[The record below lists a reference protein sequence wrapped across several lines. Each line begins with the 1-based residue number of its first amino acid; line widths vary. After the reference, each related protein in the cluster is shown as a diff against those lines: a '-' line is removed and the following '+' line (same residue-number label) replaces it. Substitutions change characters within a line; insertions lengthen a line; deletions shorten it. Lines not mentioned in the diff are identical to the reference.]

1 MRTLVVASAT
11 LAILLVCFSMYQYS
25 QLEGESATLPRG
37 PRLPSP
43 PSEPSV
49 SERSRSSMEG
59 PGVPVGQQS
68 IGPGQNITIT
78 IYPREGTRA
87 QLELAV
93 SDWVP
98 KDGSDHEFLLT
109 DPQVRMRTKDGND
122 VRITA
127 RQGVLEAQRKSGGGL
142 DPQRGQLTG
151 NVVIEYDRRSEKDKA
166 SLTDEERNRIDPS
179 ELVRVEVEQIEFDL
193 EYAKLVVPGP
203 IHVVARDV
211 ELRAEGLEIR
221 FNEADS
227 RVESLRIARGGRLE
241 LFERGA
247 QLGVNVPGIDR
258 RGERRTT
265 LTDWLRTTI
274 QSRLDR
280 QQQVVA
286 DAASPTQP
294 PQPVAQTSG
303 VPIFRTEAQ
312 EKAPEPPVK
321 YFARFEGDVDAKQ
334 FAGDATRSRLQADVL
349 EILRNFSDADKDR
362 VRSAAAPTAAPADQ
376 PVTPTGDRIVLDW
389 TGKLLVD
396 ALSRG
401 DERWADEVQ
410 ARVTAIGAPARLSN
424 PEGDAVCS
432 KLTYEPEGSE
442 VRLFGTQT
450 DPVIVRSADQG
461 AMTGLS
467 ASIRR
472 RGDALDIQVTGPGRL
487 TGGLD
492 DKSLSVAVPSS
503 PKTASFIDFGKEL
516 TAQGRFVTKTTVDF
530 TGGVST
536 REHRVLDRVS
546 FAGRVAMQQDDT
558 RVEADA
564 IDLDFAAQR
573 GIRGDRQAVER
584 LIGRGNVV
592 MTQAS
597 PEPRRSGDRI
607 TCDGIDVALTTDA
620 DGRSQP
626 RTATATGEVV
636 AVQGER
642 TLHARDRLVA
652 NFAPLANAEVGEKAA
667 HTGVNRL
674 QAFGAV
680 TVFDPAQKL
689 DLSAEE
695 LDCTVVKGREIEK
708 ALVTGTAQGP
718 ASVRLDTFTVTGRRI
733 TLDVP
738 DQWAEVPG
746 VGRLTLLSGKDL
758 DGRKVSKPIPI
769 IITWADSMKYRG
781 RENRAFFSGE
791 VHATSET
798 TTTFDCDQLLVE
810 FDDAPLLPAKAAKV
824 NEWGILQ
831 AFVDTAMRKERAGK
845 VRLAGGA
852 FAKEPAYILADGHAV
867 AEMSELDAKTGE
879 LASRSRI
886 AGPKLS
892 VNLRSDVSKMLI
904 EGPGTL
910 QLEDFRPGSPSRD
923 STQRTGS
930 DFLGMDQDSGPSKTL
945 IEWRER
951 MWYDFSIAQ
960 TRFEGRVQLK
970 HFSGAELERLFE
982 ASKNAGATLPP
993 GRSTFLTCD
1002 VLTVDF
1008 LDRTAQAKPALS
1020 REGDASD
1027 KRMGRLSSDRLRQF
1041 QAAGSV
1047 VLQDQVEGLSVTA
1060 ETIIYER
1067 ARQILAIAGTKQ
1079 RMAHIVTQKPGK
1091 LPNQVTTE
1099 RLFYNLATRK
1109 LELVQTTVKGQ

>member
-25 QLEGESATLPRG
+25 QLEVGSAAPQRG

-43 PSEPSV
+43 PNAPSAT
-49 SERSRSSMEG
+49 ERDRPLGES
-59 PGVPVGQQS
+59 PGVTVGQQS
-68 IGPGQNITIT
+68 IGPGQDITIT

-127 RQGVLEAQRKSGGGL
+127 REGVLEAKRKSGGGL

-166 SLTDEERNRIDPS
+166 SLSDEERNRIDPYD
-179 ELVRVEVEQIEFDL
+179 LVRIEVEQIEFDL
-193 EYAKLVVPGP
+193 EYSKLDIPGP
-203 IHVVARDV
+203 IHLVARDV
-211 ELRAEGLEIR
+211 ELSADGLEIR
-221 FNEADS
+221 FNEADN

-241 LFERGA
+241 LLERGA
-247 QLGVNVPGIDR
+247 QLGGNVPGIDR

-280 QQQVVA
+280 QQLE
-286 DAASPTQP
+286 AAAAAPTAQP
-294 PQPVAQTSG
+294 PQSAAQASG
-303 VPIFRTEAQ
+303 VPVFRTGAQ
-312 EKAPEPPVK
+312 EKTPEPPVK

-334 FAGDATRSRLQADVL
+334 LAGDATRSRLQADVL
-349 EILRNFSDADKDR
+349 EILRQFSDEDRDR
-362 VRSAAAPTAAPADQ
+362 VRSSAAPTAAPTEQ
-376 PVTPTGDRIVLDW
+376 PVTPTRDRIVLDW

-401 DERWADEVQ
+401 DDRWADEVP
-410 ARVTAIGAPARLSN
+410 ARVTAIGAPARLSS

-432 KLTYEPEGSE
+432 RLTYEPDGSE

-450 DPVIVRSADQG
+450 EPVVVRSSDQG
-461 AMTGLS
+461 EMTGVS

-472 RGDALDIQVTGPGRL
+472 QRDALDIRVEGPGRL
-487 TGGLD
+487 TGGLE
-492 DKSLSVAVPSS
+492 DKGIPVAVPSS
-503 PKTASFIDFGKEL
+503 PSMPKTASLIDFGKGL
-516 TAQGRFVTKTTVDF
+516 TAQGRFVSKTTVDF

-536 REHRVLDRVS
+536 REHRVLDRAE
-546 FAGRVAMQQDDT
+546 FTGRVAMQQDET

-573 GIRGDRQAVER
+573 SVRGDRQAVER

-592 MTQAS
+592 MS
-597 PEPRRSGDRI
+597 RDNDRI
-607 TCDGIDVALTTDA
+607 TCDGIDMALTTDV

-626 RTATATGEVV
+626 RTATATGDVV
-636 AVQGER
+636 AIQGER

-652 NFAPLANAEVGEKAA
+652 DFAPVAEADAGKRGAR
-667 HTGVNRL
+667 TGVNRL

-708 ALVTGTAQGP
+708 ALVTGTAQSP
-718 ASVRLDTFTVTGRRI
+718 ASVRLDTFTVTGRQI

-746 VGRLTLLSGKDL
+746 EGRLTLLSAKDL
-758 DGRKVSKPIPI
+758 DGRKLSRPMPI
-769 IITWADSMKYRG
+769 IITWSDSMKYRG
-781 RENRAFFSGE
+781 RENRAVFSGE
-791 VHATSET
+791 VHAASET

-810 FDDAPLLPAKAAKV
+810 FDDAPLPSPVAAKV
-824 NEWGILQ
+824 NQWGILQ
-831 AFVDTAMRKERAGK
+831 TFVNEAMGRKSKGDI
-845 VRLAGGA
+845 RLAGGA

-867 AEMSELDAKTGE
+867 AEMSEMDAKTGE
-879 LASRSRI
+879 RSSRSRI

-910 QLEDFRPGSPSRD
+910 QLEDFRPDSSSRD
-923 STQRTGS
+923 STQAKGS
-930 DFLGMDQDSGPSKTL
+930 DLFGMDQDSGPSKTL
-945 IEWRER
+945 IQWRER

-960 TRFEGRVQLK
+960 TRFEGRVVLK
-970 HFSGAELERLFE
+970 HFSGAELQRLFE
-982 ASKNAGATLPP
+982 ASKNSGTVPPP

-1008 LDRTAQAKPALS
+1008 LDRAAQ
-1020 REGDASD
+1020 REDPSGT
-1027 KRMGRLSSDRLRQF
+1027 RMGRLSSDRLRQF
-1041 QAAGSV
+1041 QASGSV

-1060 ETIIYER
+1060 DSVIYER
-1067 ARQILAIAGTKQ
+1067 PRQILAISGTKQ
-1079 RMAHIVTQKPGK
+1079 RKAHIVTQKPGK

-1099 RLFYNLATRK
+1099 RLFYNLATGK

>member
-25 QLEGESATLPRG
+25 QLDKESAAEPRV

-43 PSEPSV
+43 PTVPSV
-49 SERSRSSMEG
+49 TERNPSSMDS
-59 PGVPVGQQS
+59 PGVSVGQQS

-87 QLELAV
+87 QMELAV

-127 RQGVLEAQRKSGGGL
+127 RSGVLEAQRKSGGGL

-151 NVVIEYDRRSEKDKA
+151 NVVIEYDRRTEKDKA
-166 SLTDEERNRIDPS
+166 KLSDEERNRIDPS
-179 ELVRVEVEQIEFDL
+179 ELVRVEMEQIEFDL
-193 EYAKLVVPGP
+193 EYSKVVVPGP

-211 ELRAEGLEIR
+211 ELAAEGLEIG

-247 QLGVNVPGIDR
+247 QLGVNVGGMDR
-258 RGERRTT
+258 GGEKRTT
-265 LTDWLRTTI
+265 LADWLRMTI

-280 QQQVVA
+280 QQQESATNATAPVKPPVSVTDGAGVPVFRA
-286 DAASPTQP
+286 DAEQKSA
-294 PQPVAQTSG
+294 
-303 VPIFRTEAQ
+303 
-312 EKAPEPPVK
+312 EPPVK

-334 FAGDATRSRLQADVL
+334 LAGDATRSRLQSDVL
-349 EILRNFSDADKDR
+349 EILRSFSDEDKDR
-362 VRSAAAPTAAPADQ
+362 VRSPGAAGPTAAPAYQ
-376 PVTPTGDRIVLDW
+376 PVTPTRDRIVLDW

-432 KLTYEPEGSE
+432 KLTYEPDGSE
-442 VRLFGTQT
+442 VRLFGTET
-450 DPVIVRSADQG
+450 NPVIVRSSDQG
-461 AMTGLS
+461 EMTGLS
-467 ASIRR
+467 VSMRR
-472 RGDALDIQVTGPGRL
+472 RGDVLDIQAAGPGRL
-487 TGGLD
+487 TSGVD
-492 DKSLSVAVPSS
+492 DKGVSVAVSSPPSP

-516 TAQGRFVTKTTVDF
+516 TAQGRFVSKTTVDF
-530 TGGVST
+530 TGGIST
-536 REHRVLDRVS
+536 REHRVLDRAS
-546 FAGRVAMQQDDT
+546 FTGRVAMQQDDT

-573 GIRGDRQAVER
+573 GNRQAVER
-584 LIGRGNVV
+584 LIGRGSVV
-592 MTQAS
+592 MTQ
-597 PEPRRSGDRI
+597 GDDRI

-626 RTATATGEVV
+626 RTATATGDVI

-642 TLHARDRLVA
+642 TLHARDRMVA
-652 NFAPLANAEVGEKAA
+652 DFAPLADADAGERGARSGLK
-667 HTGVNRL
+667 RL

-695 LDCTVVKGREIEK
+695 LDCTVVNGREIEK
-708 ALVTGTAQGP
+708 AVVTGSAGSP
-718 ASVRLDTFTVTGRRI
+718 ASVRLDTFTVSGRRI

-738 DQWAEVPG
+738 DQWADVPG
-746 VGRLTLLSGKDL
+746 EGRLTILSGKDL

-769 IITWADSMKYRG
+769 ITTWADSMKYRG
-781 RENRAFFSGE
+781 RENRAVFTGE

-798 TTTFDCDQLLVE
+798 ATTFDCDQLLVE
-810 FDDAPLLPAKAAKV
+810 FDDAPPPPSEAAKISQ
-824 NEWGILQ
+824 WGILQ
-831 AFVDTAMRKERAGK
+831 PFVDVAMGGESKGE

-867 AEMSELDAKTGE
+867 AVMSEMDAKTGE
-879 LASRSRI
+879 PASRSRI
-886 AGPKLS
+886 AGPRLS

-910 QLEDFRPGSPSRD
+910 QLEDFRPDSSSRD
-923 STQRTGS
+923 STQAKGS
-930 DFLGMDQDSGPSKTL
+930 DLFGIDKDSGPSKTL

-960 TRFEGRVQLK
+960 TRFEGGVRLK
-970 HFSGAELERLFE
+970 HFSGAELERLFQ
-982 ASKNAGATLPP
+982 SAGARAAAHPP

-1008 LDRTAQAKPALS
+1008 LDRAAQ
-1020 REGDASD
+1020 REDPLGA
-1027 KRMGRLSSDRLRQF
+1027 RMGRLSSDRLRQF

-1060 ETIIYER
+1060 DSIIYER
-1067 ARQILAIAGTKQ
+1067 PRQILAIAGTKQ
-1079 RMAHIVTQKPGK
+1079 RKAHIVTQKPGK

-1099 RLFYNLATRK
+1099 RLFYNLATGK
-1109 LELVQTTVKGQ
+1109 LELVQANVKGQ

>member
-1 MRTLVVASAT
+1 M
-11 LAILLVCFSMYQYS
+11 
-25 QLEGESATLPRG
+25 ES
-37 PRLPSP
+37 S
-43 PSEPSV
+43 
-49 SERSRSSMEG
+49 
-59 PGVPVGQQS
+59 GVMVGQQS
-68 IGPGQNITIT
+68 IGPGQDITIT

-127 RQGVLEAQRKSGGGL
+127 REGVLEAKRKSGGGL

-166 SLTDEERNRIDPS
+166 LLSDEERNRIDPYD
-179 ELVRVEVEQIEFDL
+179 LVRVEVEQIEFDL
-193 EYAKLVVPGP
+193 DYSKLVVPGA
-203 IHVVARDV
+203 IHLVARDV
-211 ELRAEGLEIR
+211 ELAAEGLEIR

-265 LTDWLRTTI
+265 LADWLRTTI

-280 QQQVVA
+280 RQLEAAA
-286 DAASPTQP
+286 DAAPTMP
-294 PQPVAQTSG
+294 PSEPVTEKSG
-303 VPIFRTEAQ
+303 IPVFRADAQ
-312 EKAPEPPVK
+312 EKTPEPPIK

-334 FAGDATRSRLQADVL
+334 LAGEATRSRLQADVL
-349 EILRNFSDADKDR
+349 EILRHFADEDKDR
-362 VRSAAAPTAAPADQ
+362 VRSPGAPGPTDAPADQ
-376 PVTPTGDRIVLDW
+376 TVTPTRDRIVLDW

-410 ARVTAIGAPARLSN
+410 GRVTAIGTPARLSH
-424 PEGDAVCS
+424 PEGDALCS
-432 KLTYEPEGSE
+432 RLTYEPDGSE
-442 VRLFGTQT
+442 VQLFGT
-450 DPVIVRSADQG
+450 DANPVIVRSSDQG
-461 AMTGLS
+461 VITGVS

-472 RGDALDIQVTGPGRL
+472 RGDALDIQVAGPGRL
-487 TGGLD
+487 TGRTD
-492 DKSLSVAVPSS
+492 DQGIPVAVPPSSSS
-503 PKTASFIDFGKEL
+503 PSMPKPASFIDFGKEL
-516 TAQGRFVTKTTVDF
+516 TAQGRFVSKTTVDF

-546 FAGRVAMQQDDT
+546 FTGRVTMQQDDT

-564 IDLDFAAQR
+564 IDLHFAAQR
-573 GIRGDRQAVER
+573 GTRGDRQAVER

-592 MTQAS
+592 MTQAGS
-597 PEPRRSGDRI
+597 EPRRSGDRI
-607 TCDGIDVALTTDA
+607 TCEGIDVVLTTDA

-626 RTATATGEVV
+626 RTATATGDVV

-642 TLHARDRLVA
+642 TLHARDRMVA
-652 NFAPLANAEVGEKAA
+652 DFAPISEVEAGGRGAR
-667 HTGVNRL
+667 TGVNRL

-695 LDCTVVKGREIEK
+695 LDCTVVNGREIEK
-708 ALVTGTAQGP
+708 ALVTGMAERP
-718 ASVRLDTFTVTGRRI
+718 ASVRLDTLTVTGRQI

-746 VGRLTLLSGKDL
+746 EGRLTLLSGKDL

-769 IITWADSMKYRG
+769 IITWSDSMKYRG
-781 RENRAFFSGE
+781 RENRADFYGQ

-810 FDDAPLLPAKAAKV
+810 FDDAPQARRSGHRPDVSSPPTPDVKV
-824 NEWGILQ
+824 VTEWGILQ
-831 AFVDTAMRKERAGK
+831 PFVDVAMGKESNSE

-867 AEMSELDAKTGE
+867 AEMSELDDKTGE
-879 LASRSRI
+879 RVSRSRI
-886 AGPKLS
+886 AGPRLS
-892 VNLRSDVSKMLI
+892 VNLRSDVTKMLI

-910 QLEDFRPGSPSRD
+910 QLEDFRPGSSSRD
-923 STQRTGS
+923 STQAKGS
-930 DFLGMDQDSGPSKTL
+930 DLFGMDQDSGPSKTL

-970 HFSGAELERLFE
+970 HFSGAELQRLFE
-982 ASKNAGATLPP
+982 ASTNTGATIPP

-1008 LDRTAQAKPALS
+1008 LDRNAWSEPALT
-1020 REGDASD
+1020 RQGDSSG

-1047 VLQDQVEGLSVTA
+1047 ILQDQVEGLFVTA
-1060 ETIIYER
+1060 DSIIYER
-1067 ARQILAIAGTKQ
+1067 PRQILAISGSKQ
-1079 RMAHIVTQKPGK
+1079 RKAHIVTQKPGK

-1099 RLFYNLATRK
+1099 RLFYNLATGK